1 MDEPRDQGALRAGRW
16 MAARTEPFVVFLF
29 GMRLN
34 RLTSPS
40 GLRRWLW
47 ARRVLAAALADLGAH
62 PERGLLAGKVWRSGR
77 ELLAVQYWSS
87 FEALDDWARD
97 HGLPHRPA
105 WQRYLRE
112 AMTDP
117 ALGLWHETY
126 LAAPGTWEGV
136 YMQVP
141 PTGAGAAGPVLDMGA
156 TKGSARDRLRQVR
169 RRGGNDEGE
178 G

>member
-1 MDEPRDQGALRAGRW
+1 
-16 MAARTEPFVVFLF
+16 MAARTEPFAVFLF

-34 RLTSPS
+34 RLSSPS

-47 ARRVLAAALADLGAH
+47 ARRALRRVLADLAAH

-77 ELLAVQYWSS
+77 ELLAVQYWTS

-97 HGLPHRPA
+97 HSLPHRPA

-112 AMTDP
+112 ALSDRADDP

-126 LAAPGTWEGV
+126 LAVPGAWEGIYV
-136 YMQVP
+136 QMP
-141 PTGAGAAGPVLDMGA
+141 PTGVGAAGPVLDMGA

-169 RRGGNDEGE
+169 RRAGPDSSS
-178 G
+178 